1 MKTITT
7 FIFVLFICLPGDIN
21 GQSIAKDILK
31 IAPDS
36 CLMTV
41 NKVVTREMTLP
52 SQEPYE
58 RELAQLKLHATDTEM
73 LLKNASK
80 KSSYQGDRA
89 LMDHSNVVLRFYKG
103 DTIYSSLHLSTYTGN
118 VEIYNPN
125 TGNQF
130 YNRISDKFSRYFID
144 LLKKLE
150 VWEMI
155 DAFDK
160 QGLEP
165 LD

>member
-7 FIFVLFICLPGDIN
+7 FLFALFVCLSSDLN
-21 GQSIAKDILK
+21 GQFIAKDILN

-41 NKVVTREMTLP
+41 SKVVTQEMILP

-58 RELAQLKLHATDTEM
+58 RELTKLKLSTQDMHI
-73 LLKNASK
+73 LIKRASK

-89 LMDHSNVVLRFYKG
+89 LMDHSNVTFRFYKG
-103 DTIYSSLHLSTYTGN
+103 NMVCSSLHLSTYTGN
-118 VEIYNPN
+118 VEIYTSNAE
-125 TGNQF
+125 NQC
-130 YNRISDKFSRYFID
+130 YNRVSDKFSRYFIE
-144 LLKKLE
+144 LLKKYE

-155 DAFDK
+155 DSFDK